1 MKSDESLDE
10 NIDEFWSAF
19 RQIRYARERK
29 KERKNVHPS
38 IVDESSSALSFR
50 RRRRQKRQ
58 RRRRRRTSD
67 GDGEGA
73 LLLLLLLFFFS
84 SFSVASFSMVEIY

>member
-1 MKSDESLDE
+1 MKNDESLDE
-10 NIDEFWSAF
+10 KSDEFWSAF

-29 KERKNVHPS
+29 KERSS
-38 IVDESSSALSFR
+38 IHRGRKFLRSFFR
-50 RRRRQKRQ
+50 RRRRQKRE
-58 RRRRRRTSD
+58 RRRRERRRTSD

-84 SFSVASFSMVEIY
+84 SFSVASFSLVEIS